1 MPFSRTFEQLLH
13 INCAALVSST
23 LTFKTRTNHP
33 QGFLC
38 HYQAEVQSQ
47 VNGKLVLQD
56 VAVRAPWPTIIC
68 VTTSVCME
76 GVILFCKTVQEQKVL
91 IKLCNFLGN
100 ST

>member
-47 VNGKLVLQD
+47 VNVKSGDALKTWYLVN
-56 VAVRAPWPTIIC
+56 
-68 VTTSVCME
+68 
-76 GVILFCKTVQEQKVL
+76 LFCRTQQCVL
-91 IKLCNFLGN
+91 HGPL
-100 ST
+100 